1 MSLARYLSKLG
12 ALLNSDG
19 KVPSGAL
26 ASGAARA
33 NFGAGAVLKVVQMTI
48 STQVTNSSTTFAATG
63 LSQAITPAASSN
75 KVLVVAQVP
84 IVMGSTNNMNAEV
97 RIKRDGTVIQTN
109 KLYNNVSAYCSITY
123 PNTLEFLDSPATTS
137 SVTYSVEFRTVST
150 ASPHVYPTV
159 CNDSTPATLTLM
171 EIAG

>member
-1 MSLARYLSKLG
+1 MGLSKLS
-12 ALLNSDG
+12 AA
-19 KVPSGAL
+19 AL
-26 ASGAARA
+26 AAGAAKG
-33 NFGAGAVLKVVQMTI
+33 NFGAGAVLQVLQTTT
-48 STQVTNSSTTFAATG
+48 STQVTNSSTTFAPTG
-63 LSQAITPAASSN
+63 LSQAITPASSSN

-84 IVMGSTNNMNAEV
+84 IVMGSTNNMYAEV
-97 RIKRDGTVIQTN
+97 CIKRNGSVIQTN

-123 PNTLEFLDSPATTS
+123 PNTLEFLDAPATTS
-137 SVTYSVEFRTVST
+137 ATTYSIDIRLVST